1 MTTNLRQV
9 ENQKDN
15 KQNSWTNEQDVL
27 KGASK

>member
-1 MTTNLRQV
+1 MTTNLHQV

-15 KQNSWTNEQDVL
+15 KQNNWTNEQDVL

>member
-15 KQNSWTNEQDVL
+15 KQNNWTNEQDFL